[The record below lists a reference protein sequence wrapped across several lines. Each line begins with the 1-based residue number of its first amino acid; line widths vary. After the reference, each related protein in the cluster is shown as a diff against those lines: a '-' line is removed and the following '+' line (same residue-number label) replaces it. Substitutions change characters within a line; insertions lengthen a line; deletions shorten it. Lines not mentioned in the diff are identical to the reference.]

1 MSLDRNPAITSTCT
15 PRAWR
20 ALAWGKAMA
29 QPTPPPM
36 TATRFTS
43 GSTSVAV
50 PSGPTKSRMSSPA
63 SRPSSSSV
71 VRPTFWKMMVTVP
84 AARS

>member
-29 QPTPPPM
+29 QM